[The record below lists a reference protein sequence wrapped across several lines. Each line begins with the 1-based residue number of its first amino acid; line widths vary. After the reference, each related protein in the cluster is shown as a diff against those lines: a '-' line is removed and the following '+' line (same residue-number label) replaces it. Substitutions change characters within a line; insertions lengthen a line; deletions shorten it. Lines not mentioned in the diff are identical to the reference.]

1 MRARNTLACALSAL
15 AVSACAAAASEPV
28 PRTIEACV
36 IGGAFRGPQY
46 TYRVHVIA
54 GGEWRRLDLSAYEG
68 MTLRM
73 RGFLLPGDNFT
84 MRTLEIVAETCLR
97 PPR

>member
-1 MRARNTLACALSAL
+1 MPTPRPLALALCALAFSAG
-15 AVSACAAAASEPV
+15 AAAASEPI

-46 TYRVHVIA
+46 TYRVHVA
-54 GGEWRRLDLSAYEG
+54 APGGWRQFDLSAFEG

-73 RGFLLPGDNFT
+73 RGYLLPGDNFLL
-84 MRTLEIVAETCLR
+84 RTLEIAAQTCHL

>member
-1 MRARNTLACALSAL
+1 MSTRRPLALALCALALSAG
-15 AVSACAAAASEPV
+15 AAAASEPV

-36 IGGAFRGPQY
+36 IGGVFRGPQY
-46 TYRVHVIA
+46 TYRVHVA
-54 GGEWRRLDLSAYEG
+54 APGGWRQLDLAAFEG

-73 RGFLLPGDNFT
+73 RGYLLPGDNFT
-84 MRTLEIVAETCLR
+84 LRTLEIVAETCLR

>member
-1 MRARNTLACALSAL
+1 MLVRIALAVLALSAG
-15 AVSACAAAASEPV
+15 AAAASEPV

-54 GGEWRRLDLSAYEG
+54 GGEWRRVDLAAFEG

-84 MRTLEIVAETCLR
+84 LRTLEIVAETCLR

>member
-1 MRARNTLACALSAL
+1 MRVRHALACAVCAL
-15 AVSACAAAASEPV
+15 AASAGAAMASEPV

-54 GGEWRRLDLSAYEG
+54 GGEWRQVDLSAYEG

-84 MRTLEIVAETCLR
+84 LRALEIVAETCLR